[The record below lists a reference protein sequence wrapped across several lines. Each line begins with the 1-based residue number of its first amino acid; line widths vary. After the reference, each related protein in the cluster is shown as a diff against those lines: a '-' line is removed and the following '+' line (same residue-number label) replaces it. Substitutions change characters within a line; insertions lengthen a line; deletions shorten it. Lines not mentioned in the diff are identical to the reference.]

1 MGILWVIIVGFVAGA
16 LAKYIM
22 PGKEGGG
29 FVMTT
34 LLGIGGAFVGD
45 WLGGLLGMNRVLD
58 GLLGS
63 IVSATLG
70 ALVLLWVYN
79 KWFKK

>member
-1 MGILWVIIVGFVAGA
+1 MGILWIIIVGFVAGA

-22 PGKEGGG
+22 PGKDDGG

-45 WLGGLLGMNRVLD
+45 WLGGLLGMNRLLD
-58 GLLGS
+58 SLLGS

-70 ALVLLWVYN
+70 ALVILWAYN

>member
-1 MGILWVIIVGFVAGA
+1 MVWIIIVGFVAGA

-22 PGKEGGG
+22 PGKDDGG

-34 LLGIGGAFVGD
+34 VLGIGGAFVGN
-45 WLGGLLGMNRVLD
+45 WLGGFFGIARVLD
-58 GLLGS
+58 GLIGS

-70 ALVLLWVYN
+70 ALLILWVYN
-79 KWFKK
+79 KWFRK

>member
-1 MGILWVIIVGFVAGA
+1 MVWIIIVGFVAGA

-22 PGKEGGG
+22 PGKDDGG

-34 LLGIGGAFVGD
+34 VLGIGGAFVGN
-45 WLGGLLGMNRVLD
+45 WLGGFFGISRVLD
-58 GLLGS
+58 GLIGS

-70 ALVLLWVYN
+70 ALLILWVYN
-79 KWFKK
+79 KWFRK

>member
-1 MGILWVIIVGFVAGA
+1 MGILWIIIVGFVAGA

-22 PGKEGGG
+22 PGKDEQG

-45 WLGGLLGMNRVLD
+45 WLGDLLGMSRLLD

-70 ALVLLWVYN
+70 ALVILWIYN
-79 KWFKK
+79 KWFRK